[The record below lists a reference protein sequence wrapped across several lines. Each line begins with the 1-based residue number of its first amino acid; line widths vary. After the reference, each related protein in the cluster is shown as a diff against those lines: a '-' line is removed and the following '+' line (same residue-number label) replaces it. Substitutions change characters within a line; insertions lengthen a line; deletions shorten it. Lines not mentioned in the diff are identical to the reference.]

1 MRQFLVDTY
10 YIRNFPQIGIDLLIG
25 DARLDIIVRTT
36 EFPEP
41 GYQFLGL
48 REQRNGNL
56 PVRLLTNKRDPIP
69 AVKSFRDMVR
79 LQRLRFMVGKPRI
92 DREEVDVLH
101 RFQTFLGKMM
111 MLQFVQFLLREKYQP
126 FTLF

>member
-1 MRQFLVDTY
+1 ML
-10 YIRNFPQIGIDLLIG
+10 
-25 DARLDIIVRTT
+25 
-36 EFPEP
+36 
-41 GYQFLGL
+41 
-48 REQRNGNL
+48 
-56 PVRLLTNKRDPIP
+56 
-69 AVKSFRDMVR
+69 R

-92 DREEVDVLH
+92 DREEVDVLN